1 MKEKLGRIEV
11 EVKGEI
17 EINGETYKI
26 AEVPS
31 ADEYKGF
38 PPSWE
43 FVKNSMLSWKP
54 YFKGKMVEINGQL
67 IPAVGNYLLN
77 MDEEM
82 YELTLRVYQA
92 FKLNKPLIETNI
104 SVVVTD
110 QINEVE
116 RKIGRALSSEE
127 KTAYYIRYAVELAI
141 LRDIGLIN

>member
-1 MKEKLGRIEV
+1 MGSIEV
-11 EVKGEI
+11 EVRGEI

-43 FVKNSMLSWKP
+43 FVRTHMLNWRP
-54 YFKGKMVEINGQL
+54 YFRGKMVEINGQL
-67 IPAVGNYLLN
+67 IPSIGNYLLN

-82 YELTLRVYQA
+82 YELTLRIYQT
-92 FKLNKPLIETNI
+92 FKLNKPPIETNI
-104 SVVVTD
+104 SVVITD
-110 QINEVE
+110 QIGEIE
-116 RKIGRALSSEE
+116 RKIGRTLSAEE
-127 KTAYYIRYAVELAI
+127 KTAYYIRLAVELAI